1 MQKWDYVT
9 LTFSSSWI
17 FWSCFS
23 QQTCQGWRAGVS
35 NEMKDVFMPV
45 SCFTSSV
52 LLLYLLQWKSQNVR
66 FIKSSDIISVTSV
79 SIITSTRTFY
89 WINTFKCNY
98 KNSSHCWW
106 KKKVIYFSWIRV
118 LLLLAES
125 TLMQSTDKHI
135 WSVLLQSPSAASRSE
150 KQPAARFTEA
160 DL

>member
-23 QQTCQGWRAGVS
+23 QRAWQGWRAGIS
-35 NEMKDVFMPV
+35 NEMKDVLMPV

-52 LLLYLLQWKSQNVR
+52 LLLCLLQWKSQNVR

-79 SIITSTRTFY
+79 SIITSTRTFC

-106 KKKVIYFSWIRV
+106 RKQV

-125 TLMQSTDKHI
+125 TFMQSTDKHI

>member
-23 QQTCQGWRAGVS
+23 QQTWQGRRAGVS
-35 NEMKDVFMPV
+35 NEMKDVLMPV

-52 LLLYLLQWKSQNVR
+52 LLLCLLQWKSQNVR

-79 SIITSTRTFY
+79 FITTSTRTFY

-106 KKKVIYFSWIRV
+106 KKKVFFLNMG

-125 TLMQSTDKHI
+125 TFTQSTDKHI